1 VTDGALAR
9 VTEKVLAGERLD
21 ASDGLILYATSD
33 LTGLGALAHHA
44 RTARHGRTAYFVRN
58 QHVNYTNVCN
68 KGCRFC
74 SFYAKAGPASSPD
87 RPGAA
92 AYVLTPDQVQA
103 ALVRYADAPITEVHM
118 VGGIHPGLPYA
129 YYLDILSAVRAS
141 RPDVHIKAFTAVEL
155 RQISEVAG
163 KPLSVVL
170 AELRHAGLSSIP
182 GGGAEVLCDR
192 VHDALYPAKLTPD
205 EWIETSRAIGQAGLP
220 QYATMLHGHIETAD
234 ERIEHLE
241 RLRDLQDETG
251 HFLAFT
257 PLSFRPEG
265 TDLANLPGPT
275 ALDDLRAIAVAR
287 LMLDNIPHIKTFW
300 VMITEPVAQIGL
312 LYGADDMDGTVEEYR
327 ITYAEGRPGDVRQA
341 LRPEAMVRLIAE
353 AGLVA
358 VERDGTY
365 GAVRT

>member
-1 VTDGALAR
+1 
-9 VTEKVLAGERLD
+9 
-21 ASDGLILYATSD
+21 
-33 LTGLGALAHHA
+33 
-44 RTARHGRTAYFVRN
+44 
-58 QHVNYTNVCN
+58 
-68 KGCRFC
+68 
-74 SFYAKAGPASSPD
+74 
-87 RPGAA
+87 
-92 AYVLTPDQVQA
+92 
-103 ALVRYADAPITEVHM
+103 
-118 VGGIHPGLPYA
+118 
-129 YYLDILSAVRAS
+129 
-141 RPDVHIKAFTAVEL
+141 
-155 RQISEVAG
+155 
-163 KPLSVVL
+163 VVL
-170 AELRHAGLSSIP
+170 SELRHAGLSSIP

-192 VHDALYPAKLTPD
+192 VHDALYPAKLTPV